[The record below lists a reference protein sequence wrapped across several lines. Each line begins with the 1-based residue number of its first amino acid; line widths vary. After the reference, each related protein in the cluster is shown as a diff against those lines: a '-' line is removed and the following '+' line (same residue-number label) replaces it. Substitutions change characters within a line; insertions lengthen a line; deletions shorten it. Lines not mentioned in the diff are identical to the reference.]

1 MSSLEDSPLFITA
14 LSKGLSLLTAF
25 RAGRPSMSLI
35 ELAEA
40 TGLNKSA
47 VQRSAFTLEALGYLY
62 KDPVTKRFRLAP
74 KSLDLGTGY
83 LQTSELIERANPYL
97 HELNRDVEES
107 CNLLEPCG
115 LDMLYVARF
124 PSHKQI
130 AIHIPLGRHLP
141 MYCTSAGRAYLAA
154 LPEHEADA
162 ILVASERKGYTPN
175 TVTALDQLR
184 AIVAEAR
191 HDGYAYAL
199 EEYYAGDISV
209 AAAVVNA
216 DGYPL
221 GAVNISVPFSRWNL
235 DDARKQ
241 LAPKVINTARS
252 IASATRSL
260 RPAG

>member
-1 MSSLEDSPLFITA
+1 MSALEDSPLFITA
-14 LSKGLSLLTAF
+14 LSKGLAILTAF
-25 RAGRPSMSLI
+25 RAGRPSMSLS

-40 TGLNKSA
+40 TGLNKST
-47 VQRSAFTLEALGYLY
+47 VQRSAFTLETLGYLY
-62 KDPVTKRFRLAP
+62 KEPVTKRLRLAP

-130 AIHIPLGRHLP
+130 SIHMPLGRHLP
-141 MYCTSAGRAYLAA
+141 MYCTAAGRAYLAA
-154 LPEHEADA
+154 LPEAEADA
-162 ILVASERKGYTPN
+162 ILLASERQSYTAS
-175 TVTALDQLR
+175 TVTELEQLR
-184 AIVAEAR
+184 AVVAQAR
-191 HDGYAYAL
+191 SEGYAYAL
-199 EEYYAGDISV
+199 EEYFAGDISV

-221 GAVNISVPFSRWNL
+221 GAVGISVPISRWNL

-241 LAPKVINTARS
+241 LAPKVINAART

-260 RPAG
+260 RPVG

>member
-14 LSKGLSLLTAF
+14 LSKGLALLTAF

-40 TGLNKSA
+40 TGLNKST

-130 AIHIPLGRHLP
+130 SIHMPLGRHLP
-141 MYCTSAGRAYLAA
+141 MYCTAAGRAYLAA
-154 LPEHEADA
+154 LPEAEADA
-162 ILVASERKGYTPN
+162 ILVACERQRYTVS
-175 TVTALDQLR
+175 TVTDLDRLR
-184 AIVAEAR
+184 DIVSEAR
-191 HDGYAYAL
+191 GEGYAYAQ
-199 EEYYAGDISV
+199 EEYFAGDISV

-221 GAVNISVPFSRWNL
+221 GAVGISVPFSRWTL
-235 DDARKQ
+235 EDARKD
-241 LAPKVINTARS
+241 LAPKVINAART
-252 IASATRSL
+252 IASASRSL
-260 RPAG
+260 RPVG